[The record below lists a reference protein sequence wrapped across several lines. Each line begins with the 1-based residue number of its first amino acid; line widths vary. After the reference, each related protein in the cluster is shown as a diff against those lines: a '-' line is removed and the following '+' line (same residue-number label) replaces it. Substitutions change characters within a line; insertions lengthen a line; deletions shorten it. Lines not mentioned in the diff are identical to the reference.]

1 MSKRL
6 SKKQREQY
14 LARKGMLCP
23 YCDSQQLDAPGKPEV
38 DGPTASIET
47 ICVACGETWRDIYT
61 LTNIK
66 ERKTQTCQK
75 QTPPMK

>member
-23 YCDSQQLDAPGKPEV
+23 YCDSRLLDAPGKPEV

-47 ICVACGETWRDIYT
+47 ICVACGKTWWDIYT
-61 LTNIK
+61 LTNIEERK
-66 ERKTQTCQK
+66 ERPCQV
-75 QTPPMK
+75 TRALTR

>member
-14 LARKGMLCP
+14 LARKGMHCP
-23 YCDSQQLDAPGKPEV
+23 YCSSRQIDALGKHEV

-47 ICVACGETWRDIYT
+47 TCVACGETWWDIYT
-61 LTNIK
+61 LTNIEERK
-66 ERKTQTCQK
+66 ERSCQA
-75 QTPPMK
+75 THALTR